1 MTSRRDVLE
10 RHFTDELERVIRWV
24 LRESVTGAE
33 PSPHVWG
40 RIVERVAR
48 PSTRGSMGLRSF
60 RGYWPVRARLS
71 RVDAFLSAQ
80 VASWTWPG
88 NENRWEWRQDPCFTR
103 FLDQHAF
110 QLQLAF

>member
-10 RHFTDELERVIRWV
+10 RGFTHELDRVIRWV
-24 LRESVTGAE
+24 LRESVIGAQ

-40 RIVERVAR
+40 RIVERVAG
-48 PSTRGSMGLRSF
+48 PSTRGSMEPRPS

-80 VASWTWPG
+80 VAAWAWPG

-103 FLDQHAF
+103 FLDQQSF
-110 QLQLAF
+110 LLQLAF